1 MIVFFDMGVI
11 IKNLNQKVNLIRLK
25 IHLYF
30 PYQEEELEQMFD
42 EEEPK
47 KNKPIDHDD
56 LSVKEI
62 EEMIVGHQKEID
74 TLKLLLKKKL
84 NKLEVAQDFFK
95 KT

>member
-30 PYQEEELEQMFD
+30 LHQEEELEQMFD
-42 EEEPK
+42 EEELK

-84 NKLEVAQDFFK
+84 KKLEVAQDFFK

>member
-1 MIVFFDMGVI
+1 
-11 IKNLNQKVNLIRLK
+11 
-25 IHLYF
+25 
-30 PYQEEELEQMFD
+30 MFE

-47 KNKPIDHDD
+47 KHKPIDQDD

-62 EEMIVGHQKEID
+62 EEMIIGHQQEID

-84 NKLEVAQDFFK
+84 QKLELAQVFFK

>member
-1 MIVFFDMGVI
+1 MIVFFDMNVI

-30 PYQEEELEQMFD
+30 LHQEEELEQMFD

-47 KNKPIDHDD
+47 KNKPIDQDD

-84 NKLEVAQDFFK
+84 KKLEVAQDFFK

>member
-1 MIVFFDMGVI
+1 MAVI

-25 IHLYF
+25 INLYF
-30 PYQEEELEQMFD
+30 LHEEGELEQMF
-42 EEEPK
+42 EEEQPK
-47 KNKPIDHDD
+47 KSKPIDQDD

-62 EEMIVGHQKEID
+62 EEMIIEHQQEID

-84 NKLEVAQDFFK
+84 QKLELAQDFFK

>member
-30 PYQEEELEQMFD
+30 LYQEEELEQMFD

-84 NKLEVAQDFFK
+84 KKLEVAQDFFK

>member
-30 PYQEEELEQMFD
+30 LHQEEELEQMFD

-62 EEMIVGHQKEID
+62 EEMILGHQKEID
-74 TLKLLLKKKL
+74 TLNLLLKKKL
-84 NKLEVAQDFFK
+84 KKLEVAQDFFK

>member
-1 MIVFFDMGVI
+1 MSVI

-30 PYQEEELEQMFD
+30 LYQEEGLEQMFD

-47 KNKPIDHDD
+47 KSKPIDQDD

-62 EEMIVGHQKEID
+62 EEMIIGHQKEID

-84 NKLEVAQDFFK
+84 QKLELAQDFFK

>member
-1 MIVFFDMGVI
+1 MIVFFDMGMI
-11 IKNLNQKVNLIRLK
+11 IKNLNQKVNLIRSK

-30 PYQEEELEQMFD
+30 LHQEEELEQMFD

-62 EEMIVGHQKEID
+62 EEMIIEHQQEID

-84 NKLEVAQDFFK
+84 QKLELAQDFFK

>member
-1 MIVFFDMGVI
+1 MGVI

-30 PYQEEELEQMFD
+30 LHQEEELEQMFD

-47 KNKPIDHDD
+47 KNKPIDQDD

-62 EEMIVGHQKEID
+62 EEMILGHQKEID

-84 NKLEVAQDFFK
+84 KKLEVAQDFFK

>member
-1 MIVFFDMGVI
+1 
-11 IKNLNQKVNLIRLK
+11 
-25 IHLYF
+25 
-30 PYQEEELEQMFD
+30 MFD

-84 NKLEVAQDFFK
+84 KKLEVAQDFFK